1 MEVHKM
7 ERKMSNELLKWKKDT
22 EKMPLILYGARQVG
36 KTYTILSFGKTY
48 YKNVAYVNFEDNK
61 DIAKIFEQDLEVSRI
76 VKELSVRLGIS
87 ILEEDTLLFF
97 AEIQACERAL
107 TSLKYFAESNTKY
120 HVIAAGSLLGIAI
133 NRQKY
138 SFPVG
143 KVKMLT
149 LYPLDFEEFLWAM
162 DQKELANMIRKA
174 FEENREFSL
183 HTVANAYYRLYL
195 AIGGMPRAIL
205 EYKEKQ
211 DMDFVSAT
219 LKDINNSYIADMAK
233 YASNTETTKI
243 MSVYNIISAQLAKE
257 NKKFQYKLIKSG
269 ARAYEYET
277 AINWLNASGII
288 IQCIKVKEGKLPL
301 SAFIEPENFKI
312 YMSDVG
318 LLCSKFG
325 IPTNIVITEND
336 MLKDFKG
343 ALAENYVCSSLV
355 QCGFTPYYWESD
367 GKAEV
372 DFVIQDKLGNII
384 PVEVKSS
391 THTRAKSLNV
401 FRNLYAVPYA
411 IRISTKNFGFENEI
425 KSIPLYSVFCLDTIA

>member
-1 MEVHKM
+1 M
-7 ERKMSNELLKWKKDT
+7 ERKMSKELLKWKNNK
-22 EKMPLILYGARQVG
+22 EKTPLILYGARQVG
-36 KTYTILSFGKTY
+36 KTYTILSFGKEN
-48 YKNVAYVNFEDNK
+48 YKNVAYINFEDNSE
-61 DIAKIFEQDLEVSRI
+61 ISKIFEQDLEVERI
-76 VKELSVRLGIS
+76 IKELSVKLGIS
-87 ILEEDTLLFF
+87 ILEEDTLIFF
-97 AEIQACERAL
+97 DEIQACERAL
-107 TSLKYFAESNTKY
+107 TSLKYFAESKTKY

-149 LYPLDFEEFLWAM
+149 LYPLDFEEFLWAFNKK
-162 DQKELANMIRKA
+162 DLANMIRQA
-174 FEENREFSL
+174 FLEDKEFSL
-183 HTVANAYYRLYL
+183 HSLANQYYRLYL

-211 DMDFVSAT
+211 DMDFVTAI

-233 YASNTETTKI
+233 YATSTQTTKI
-243 MSVYNIISAQLAKE
+243 MAVYNIISSQLAKE

-288 IQCIKVKEGKLPL
+288 NQCTKIKEGKLPL
-301 SAFIEPENFKI
+301 SAFIEPESFKI

-325 IPTNIVITEND
+325 IPTNIVIVEND
-336 MLKDFKG
+336 NMNDFKG
-343 ALAENYVCSSLV
+343 ALAENYVCNGLV
-355 QCGFTPYYWESD
+355 QCGLKPYYWESN

-372 DFVIQDKLGNII
+372 DFVIQDKEGKII
-384 PVEVKSS
+384 PIEVKSGI
-391 THTRAKSLNV
+391 HTRSKSLNV
-401 FRNLYAVPYA
+401 FKSLYKIPYS
-411 IRISTKNFGFENEI
+411 IRISTKNFGFENDI
-425 KSIPLYSVFCLDTIA
+425 KCIPLYSVFCLDNL

>member
-1 MEVHKM
+1 M
-7 ERKMSNELLKWKKDT
+7 ERKMSKKLLEWKNDK
-22 EKMPLILYGARQVG
+22 EKMPLIIYGARQVG
-36 KTYTILSFGKTY
+36 KTYTILSFGKEN
-48 YKNVAYVNFEDNK
+48 YKNVAYINFEDNSE
-61 DIAKIFEQDLEVSRI
+61 IAKIFEQDLEIDRI
-76 VKELSVRLGIS
+76 IKELSVNLGIS
-87 ILEEDTLLFF
+87 ILEEDTLIFF
-97 AEIQACERAL
+97 DEIQACERAL
-107 TSLKYFAESNTKY
+107 TSLKYFEENASKY

-149 LYPLDFEEFLWAM
+149 LYPLDFEEFLWAL
-162 DQKELANMIRKA
+162 DKKDLANMIRDA
-174 FEENREFSL
+174 FSEDKEFSL
-183 HTVANAYYRLYL
+183 HSLANEYYRLYL

-211 DMDFVSAT
+211 DMDFVTAI

-233 YASNTETTKI
+233 YATSTETTKI
-243 MSVYNIISAQLAKE
+243 MAVYNIISAQLAKE

-288 IQCIKVKEGKLPL
+288 IHCTKVREGKLPL
-301 SAFIEPENFKI
+301 SAFIEPESFKI

-325 IPTNIVITEND
+325 IPANIIIVENNN
-336 MLKDFKG
+336 LNDFKG

-355 QCGFTPYYWESD
+355 QCGLTPYYWESN

-372 DFVIQDKLGNII
+372 DFVVQDKNGNII
-384 PVEVKSS
+384 PIEVKSS
-391 THTRAKSLNV
+391 IHTRSKSLNV
-401 FRNLYAVPYA
+401 FKSLYNIPYS
-411 IRISTKNFGFENEI
+411 IRISAKNFGFENGI
-425 KSIPLYSVFCLDTIA
+425 KCIPLYSVFCLDSL

>member
-1 MEVHKM
+1 M
-7 ERKMSNELLKWKKDT
+7 ERKMSKKLLEWKKDK
-22 EKMPLILYGARQVG
+22 EKMPLIIYGARQVG
-36 KTYTILSFGKTY
+36 KTYTILSFGKEN
-48 YKNVAYVNFEDNK
+48 YKNVAYINFEDNSE
-61 DIAKIFEQDLEVSRI
+61 IAKIFEQDLGIDRIIKEISVS
-76 VKELSVRLGIS
+76 LGIS
-87 ILEEDTLLFF
+87 ILEEDTLIFF
-97 AEIQACERAL
+97 DEIQACERAL
-107 TSLKYFAESNTKY
+107 TSLKYFAENESKY

-149 LYPLDFEEFLWAM
+149 LYPLDFEEFLWAL
-162 DQKELANMIRKA
+162 DKKDLANMIRDA
-174 FEENREFSL
+174 FSEDKEFSL
-183 HTVANAYYRLYL
+183 HSLANEYYRLYL

-211 DMDFVSAT
+211 DMDFVTAI

-233 YASNTETTKI
+233 YATSTETTKI
-243 MSVYNIISAQLAKE
+243 MAVYNIISAQLAKE

-288 IQCIKVKEGKLPL
+288 IHCTKVREGKLPL
-301 SAFIEPENFKI
+301 SAFIEPESFKI

-325 IPTNIVITEND
+325 IPANIIIVENNN
-336 MLKDFKG
+336 LNDFKG

-355 QCGFTPYYWESD
+355 QCGLTPYYWESN

-372 DFVIQDKLGNII
+372 DFVVQDKNGNII
-384 PVEVKSS
+384 PIEVKSS
-391 THTRAKSLNV
+391 IHTRSKSLNV
-401 FRNLYAVPYA
+401 FKSLYNIPYS
-411 IRISTKNFGFENEI
+411 IRISTKNFGFENGI
-425 KSIPLYSVFCLDTIA
+425 KCIPLYSVFCLDSL